1 MNVVTCCNGS
11 CTRQGDVI
19 VSDVRQ
25 ALLQMLLK
33 VVNCTLLLYCC
44 MLVKLSIVHCCCTVE
59 SNVMSF
65 TDRAKMTCKVVCWP
79 SLKSAS

>member
-1 MNVVTCCNGS
+1 MNVGVTCCDES

-33 VVNCTLLLYCC
+33 VNCTLLLYRC
-44 MLVKLSIVHCCCTVE
+44 MLVKVV
-59 SNVMSF
+59 N
-65 TDRAKMTCKVVCWP
+65 RA
-79 SLKSAS
+79 LLLYY

>member
-1 MNVVTCCNGS
+1 MNHIKKKEKRFVVVNVVTCCNGS

-33 VVNCTLLLYCC
+33 VVNRTLLLYRC
-44 MLVKLSIVHCCCTVE
+44 MSV
-59 SNVMSF
+59 
-65 TDRAKMTCKVVCWP
+65 KVVNRALLLYC
-79 SLKSAS
+79 